1 MDNLQ
6 NIYKHNTFFKLASN
20 ERRVV
25 IENIVYWESIYE
37 SNEIHNHQVNEELI
51 NYIKPFLYY
60 LASKNITR
68 EGEGCGFRT
77 TYEVGVCW
85 KNMYS
90 YDDDDDDWYYYQ
102 GTTPWV
108 VMIGGG
114 DGLTMKVV
122 SHDHNYEGQT
132 PFEIE
137 FRIYQT
143 YYLPAISIK
152 EPYYIDECVI
162 CLSNKPDILFTNCLH
177 HCVCLECETINP
189 FESCPYCKNK
199 ISMKIK
205 I

>member
-1 MDNLQ
+1 M
-6 NIYKHNTFFKLASN
+6 
-20 ERRVV
+20 
-25 IENIVYWESIYE
+25 
-37 SNEIHNHQVNEELI
+37 
-51 NYIKPFLYY
+51 
-60 LASKNITR
+60 
-68 EGEGCGFRT
+68 
-77 TYEVGVCW
+77 
-85 KNMYS
+85 
-90 YDDDDDDWYYYQ
+90 YDDGYYYQ

-114 DGLTMKVV
+114 DRLTMKVI
-122 SHDHNYEGQT
+122 SRDHNYEGQT

-137 FRIYQT
+137 LKMYQT
-143 YYLPAISIK
+143 YYLPSIK

-177 HCVCLECETINP
+177 HCACLECETINP

>member
-1 MDNLQ
+1 MDTIK
-6 NIYKHNTFFKLASN
+6 NICKHNTFFKLASS
-20 ERRVV
+20 EGRYFDKL
-25 IENIVYWESIYE
+25 ENKIILESRYE

-51 NYIKPFLYY
+51 NYIKPFLYC
-60 LASKNITR
+60 LASKNINR

-85 KNMYS
+85 KEMY
-90 YDDDDDDWYYYQ
+90 YDDGYYQ

-137 FRIYQT
+137 IKMFQT

-162 CLSNKPDILFTNCLH
+162 CLSNKPDILFTNCMH

-189 FESCPYCKNK
+189 FESCHYCKNK

>member
-6 NIYKHNTFFKLASN
+6 KICKHNTFFKLTSN
-20 ERRVV
+20 ERRSV
-25 IENIVYWESIYE
+25 IENIVCWESIYG
-37 SNEIHNHQVNEELI
+37 SNEIQNHQANEELI

-60 LASKNITR
+60 LASKNINR
-68 EGEGCGFRT
+68 EGEGCGVRT

-85 KNMYS
+85 KEM
-90 YDDDDDDWYYYQ
+90 YDDGYYYQ
-102 GTTPWV
+102 RTTPWV

-114 DGLTMKVV
+114 DGLTMNVILN
-122 SHDHNYEGQT
+122 DYNCEEQT

-137 FRIYQT
+137 LKMYQT

-162 CLSNKPDILFTNCLH
+162 CLSNKPDILFINCLH

-205 I
+205 T

>member
-1 MDNLQ
+1 MDN
-6 NIYKHNTFFKLASN
+6 IKTICKHNTVLKLASS
-20 ERRVV
+20 EGRYFDKQ
-25 IENIVYWESIYE
+25 ENKILLESRYE

-51 NYIKPFLYY
+51 NYIKPFLYC
-60 LASKNITR
+60 LGSKNINR
-68 EGEGCGFRT
+68 EGCVVKT
-77 TYEVGVCW
+77 TYEVGVYW
-85 KNMYS
+85 KEMY
-90 YDDDDDDWYYYQ
+90 YDDGYYYH

-108 VMIGGG
+108 VTIGGG

-137 FRIYQT
+137 LKMFQT

-152 EPYYIDECVI
+152 EPYYIDECVV
-162 CLSNKPDILFTNCLH
+162 CLTNPPNILFTNCLH
-177 HCVCLECETINP
+177 YCICSECETMNA
-189 FESCPYCKNK
+189 FEICPYCKNK